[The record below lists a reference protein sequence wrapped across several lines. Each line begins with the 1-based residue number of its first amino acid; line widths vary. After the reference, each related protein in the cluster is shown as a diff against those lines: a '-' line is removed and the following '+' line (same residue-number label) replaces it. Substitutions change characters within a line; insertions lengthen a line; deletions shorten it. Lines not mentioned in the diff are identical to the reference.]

1 MNERTRMDIKLIEF
15 EKHGD
20 DRGTLVAL
28 EQGKNIPFEVKRVY
42 YMYDTT
48 VGTRRGFHAHKEL
61 KQVLVCV
68 KGSCTIHL
76 DDGAET
82 AEVPL
87 TSPDVGLVIDSAIW
101 REMHHFSSDAV
112 LMVLASEL
120 YDESDYIRDY
130 DEFLAYVS
138 E

>member
-1 MNERTRMDIKLIEF
+1 MEIKLIEF
-15 EKHGD
+15 EEHGD

-28 EQGKNIPFEVKRVY
+28 EQQKNVPFEIKRVY

-48 VGTRRGFHAHKEL
+48 DGTRRGFHAHKKL
-61 KQVLVCV
+61 KQVLICV
-68 KGSCTIHL
+68 NGSCTIYL
-76 DDGAET
+76 DNGAET

-87 TSPDVGLVIDSAIW
+87 TTPNIGLMLDSAIW
-101 REMHHFSSDAV
+101 REMHHFSPDAV

-130 DEFLAYVS
+130 DEFLAYVN